1 MSAPPAAPGTPPAAP
16 GGPRALAARAVLRLH
31 VGSRVRAGWARVRSS
46 WALILQASLAAGLA
60 FGIAEHVFGHENPFF
75 APVAAWIALGF
86 SPDRSVRRVAELAGG
101 VAIGV
106 AAGDLVVHVIGSGL
120 WQMALVLAVSALVG
134 RFLDRGALLTTQA
147 GVQAIVIVG
156 LPQIGG
162 GPFGRWIDAV
172 IGGLLALAFALLTPT
187 DPRRHPRTLAQTA
200 VQELAAVLHGLA
212 RGLRTGS
219 VEEVEAA
226 LLTGRASQPALD
238 QWRDAARSA
247 AELVRMAPAHR
258 RHRAELDRLV
268 EESVLL
274 DRAMRNAR
282 VLVRRSVAA
291 VDDGHVAPALTGAVT
306 AAADATADLATA
318 LGAGHD
324 ARPARDRL
332 RDLAAALDPY
342 VLAPDD
348 WKSQSLVLLLRSLVV
363 DLLEAAGATP
373 ADARAALPEL

>member
-1 MSAPPAAPGTPPAAP
+1 MRGEA
-16 GGPRALAARAVLRLH
+16 RALTSQALLRLH
-31 VGSRVRAGWARVRSS
+31 LGSRVRAGWARVRAS
-46 WALILQASLAAGLA
+46 WALILQASLAAGIA
-60 FGIAEHVFGHENPFF
+60 YGIGQHVFGHEMPFF
-75 APVAAWIALGF
+75 APVAAWLALGF
-86 SPDRSVRRVAELAGG
+86 SRDRSMRRVAELAGG

-120 WQMALVLAVSALVG
+120 WQMSLVLAGSALVG

-172 IGGLLALAFALLTPT
+172 IGGLVALAFALLTPT
-187 DPRRHPRTLAQTA
+187 DPRRHPRTLARAA
-200 VQELAAVLHGLA
+200 VQELATVLHGLA
-212 RGLRTGS
+212 RGLRSGS
-219 VEEVEAA
+219 VEDVEAA

-238 QWRDAARSA
+238 EWRDSARSA
-247 AELVRMAPAHR
+247 AELVRLAPAHR
-258 RHRAELDRLV
+258 RHRAELDRSV
-268 EESVLL
+268 DEAVLL

-291 VDDGHVAPALTGAVT
+291 VDEGHVAPALGDAVAS
-306 AAADATADLATA
+306 AARATDDLAAA

-324 ARPARDRL
+324 PRAARDAL
-332 RDLAAALDPY
+332 HALAATLDPH
-342 VLAPDD
+342 VLVPDD

-363 DLLEAAGATP
+363 DLLEAARATP
-373 ADARAALPEL
+373 AEARTALPEL

>member
-1 MSAPPAAPGTPPAAP
+1 MGARRP
-16 GGPRALAARAVLRLH
+16 GGDAVALPALVAARLHLR
-31 VGSRVRAGWARVRSS
+31 SRVRAGWVRVRSS
-46 WALILQASLAAGLA
+46 WALIAQASVAAGLSY
-60 FGIAEHVFGHENPFF
+60 GVGQYVFGHEMPFF

-86 SPDRSVRRVAELAGG
+86 SRDRSMRRVAELAGG

-120 WQMALVLAVSALVG
+120 WQMSLVLAASALVG
-134 RFLDRGALLTTQA
+134 RFLDRGPLLTTQA

-162 GPFGRWIDAV
+162 GPFGRWIDALV
-172 IGGLLALAFALLTPT
+172 GGLVALAFALLTPT
-187 DPRRHPRTLAQTA
+187 DPRRHPRALAQAA
-200 VQELAAVLHGLA
+200 VQELAAVLHALG
-212 RGLRTGS
+212 RGLTARS
-219 VEEVEAA
+219 VEDVESA

-238 QWRDAARSA
+238 EWRDSARSA
-247 AELVRMAPAHR
+247 AELARLAPAHR

-268 EESVLL
+268 DESVLL

-282 VLVRRSVAA
+282 VLARRSVAA
-291 VDDGHVAPALTGAVT
+291 VDDDHVAPGLADVVT
-306 AAADATADLATA
+306 AAAHATDDLAAA
-318 LGAGHD
+318 LGTGQD
-324 ARPARDRL
+324 PRPARDRL
-332 RDLAAALDPY
+332 LDLAASLDPH

-363 DLLEAAGATP
+363 DLLEASGASP